1 MKAQDKIR
9 AKDLYLRRKYGITLA
24 VYNEMLK
31 DQNNNCALCG
41 KHKSKFKKSL
51 AVDHNHKTGKVR
63 GLVCFHCNK
72 RRIGR
77 NDTLS
82 VAKLQW
88 YMLKYEGVK

>member
-1 MKAQDKIR
+1 MTKKQT
-9 AKDLYLRRKYGITLA
+9 AKDRYLRKKYGITLA

-31 DQNNNCALCG
+31 DQHDSCALCG
-41 KHKSKFKKSL
+41 KHKSNFKKSL
-51 AVDHNHKTGKVR
+51 HVDHNHKTGQVR
-63 GLVCFHCNK
+63 GLCCYYCNK

-88 YMLKYEGVK
+88 YMLKYERGGK